1 MLKPMRDMIRRI
13 GFVGGMLLT
22 LAFAAPALASHA
34 CAGGVMPSSST
45 ETTVSAP
52 ADGETQCP
60 DCGPAC
66 ANGCCHTPHVAT
78 PADAV
83 IESKGPVFAAPV
95 AWTHVTGRPLDSPA
109 GPDRPPRL

>member
-1 MLKPMRDMIRRI
+1 MLKPVRHMIKRI
-13 GFVGGMLLT
+13 GFVGGVLLT

-34 CAGGVMPSSST
+34 CASELTPPSAEMGVN
-45 ETTVSAP
+45 AP
-52 ADGETQCP
+52 ADGEAQCP

-66 ANGCCHTPHVAT
+66 ANGCCHAPHVAT

-83 IESKGPVFAAPV
+83 VEAKGPVFAAPS
-95 AWTHVTGRPLDSPA
+95 AWAHVTGRPLDSPA